1 MGHDTQTVS
10 GVKPQQLYRLFDAD
24 GELLYIGISYSA
36 IARFAQHKATQPWAG
51 DVCRIE
57 IETHDVSRREIEDIE
72 SAAIRDEKPKHNIAK
87 RLGGSRW
94 SNRRDPHSEFD
105 HSWPAFHPNLTDH
118 YWAVRHHL
126 PELLDKMAAEGSTQR
141 DLDGMINEIL
151 WSHTCPDAH
160 HECEDERWDE
170 EMPVE
175 YPFAR
180 RPDGWCYYE
189 CRLCQ
194 KQFRCRY

>member
-1 MGHDTQTVS
+1 
-10 GVKPQQLYRLFDAD
+10 LYRLFDAD

-94 SNRRDPHSEFD
+94 SNKREPHSEFD
-105 HSWPAFHPNLTDH
+105 HSWPASAARLRRH
-118 YWAVRHHL
+118 YWAIQRAIGPITRQMVADGCK
-126 PELLDKMAAEGSTQR
+126 PAEVV
-141 DLDGMINEIL
+141 GMFNEMI
-151 WSHTCPDAH
+151 WAQQCPDMH
-160 HECEDERWDE
+160 HECQTEMWGEDLPIET
-170 EMPVE
+170 
-175 YPFAR
+175 PFAR
-180 RPDGWCYYE
+180 LADGWCFYL
-189 CRLCQ
+189 CRHCGEQ
-194 KQFRCRY
+194 WKCRY